1 MRIVNEYQ
9 VNTGGGCITTCLSI
23 LGHEKIKMVTV
34 TDDSVIALSA
44 PYDENAEDYSASE
57 LFWINPHTSPQLVLQ
72 AFPEIGERIL
82 KIANEEVISNFEK
95 GECK

>member
-23 LGHEKIKMVTV
+23 LGHEKIKVVTV

-44 PYDENAEDYSASE
+44 PYDENAEDYSSSE
-57 LFWINPHTSPQLVLQ
+57 LFWINPHTSPQQVLQ

-82 KIANEEVISNFEK
+82 KIANEEVISN
-95 GECK
+95 